1 MHKILNGMPS
11 LQTSSNLNDR
21 VAHADRA
28 SSGGVSVYFDDCKQ
42 VVLDAINGCSFALV
56 CAAWL
61 TERDIINEL
70 VRSECKVVITADVM
84 HTRCQKLQDIE
95 HLRVLGN
102 SRGRR
107 RPLMHSKFLV
117 GFDDHQQPRFV
128 LTGSFNYTAHAS
140 RNIENLV
147 RIDDAA
153 IASAYAD
160 EFNKIYAAGR
170 RLVSRR

>member
-1 MHKILNGMPS
+1 MN
-11 LQTSSNLNDR
+11 
-21 VAHADRA
+21 
-28 SSGGVSVYFDDCKQ
+28 
-42 VVLDAINGCSFALV
+42 AINSSSFVLV
-56 CAAWL
+56 CTAWL

-70 VRSECKVVITADVM
+70 VRSECKVAITADVM
-84 HTRCQKLQDIE
+84 HTRCRALQDIE
-95 HLRVLGN
+95 HLRVLGS

-117 GFDDHQQPRFV
+117 AFDDHQQPKYV

-147 RIDDAA
+147 RIDNPS
-153 IASAYAD
+153 IAEAYAD

-170 RLVSRR
+170 RLVGRR